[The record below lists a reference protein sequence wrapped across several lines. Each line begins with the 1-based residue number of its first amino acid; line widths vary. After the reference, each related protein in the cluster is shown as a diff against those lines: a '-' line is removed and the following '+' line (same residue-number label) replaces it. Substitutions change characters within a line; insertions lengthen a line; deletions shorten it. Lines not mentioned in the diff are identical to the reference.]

1 MTLLVNFKRWN
12 LFFWAS
18 SSCLN
23 PSCSRRSSTSCDS
36 SSSEARHQVHW
47 YIEGVRV
54 CRKAF
59 LRVLGLSAQRLSR
72 TKKTS
77 GGKTCEALRCSVST
91 FNKFFLCQACRH
103 NDQWSRALI
112 PVLISED
119 IWGPCKSK
127 RLRCK
132 LLRADLL
139 EHCRDLAS
147 WPQPCPRWVWLLP
160 ITSQRAYELRHCLG
174 KRLVL
179 RTDANSKNKHRSTI
193 FVVDIGVIWRLSL
206 SMSD

>member
-1 MTLLVNFKRWN
+1 MIVQVQKPVIKFTGTLKGCGSAGKP
-12 LFFWAS
+12 FWESWA
-18 SSCLN
+18 CQ
-23 PSCSRRSSTSCDS
+23 PRGCP
-36 SSSEARHQVHW
+36 
-47 YIEGVRV
+47 
-54 CRKAF
+54 
-59 LRVLGLSAQRLSR
+59 AQ
-72 TKKTS
+72 KKTS

-160 ITSQRAYELRHCLG
+160 IASQRAYELRHCLG